1 MYLSRELAYNKK
13 GNIQFFRVEC
23 LPVILQQTF
32 NSFELSVYFFITTI
46 KMIRRNKMIVM
57 YLRTF
62 MIKVLFFIIS
72 NIISMNIRGR
82 HSTNDVLN
90 KL

>member
-1 MYLSRELAYNKK
+1 MYLARKLAYNKK
-13 GNIQFFRVEC
+13 VNIQFANVEC
-23 LPVILQQTF
+23 LPVILLVTF

-72 NIISMNIRGR
+72 NLLSKKIGGR
-82 HSTNDVLN
+82 HSTTDVPY

>member
-1 MYLSRELAYNKK
+1 MNLARELAYNKK

-46 KMIRRNKMIVM
+46 KMIRRNNNVFKNF
-57 YLRTF
+57 YDKGFFLHY
-62 MIKVLFFIIS
+62 IKPPLYEY
-72 NIISMNIRGR
+72 
-82 HSTNDVLN
+82 
-90 KL
+90 

>member
-1 MYLSRELAYNKK
+1 MYLAGKVAYNKK

-46 KMIRRNKMIVM
+46 KMIRRNNNVFKNF
-57 YLRTF
+57 YDKGSF
-62 MIKVLFFIIS
+62 FHYIKPPLYEY
-72 NIISMNIRGR
+72 
-82 HSTNDVLN
+82 
-90 KL
+90 

>member
-1 MYLSRELAYNKK
+1 MNLARELAYNKK

-46 KMIRRNKMIVM
+46 KMIRRNNNVFKNF
-57 YLRTF
+57 YDKGAF
-62 MIKVLFFIIS
+62 FHYIKPPLYEY
-72 NIISMNIRGR
+72 
-82 HSTNDVLN
+82 
-90 KL
+90 

>member
-1 MYLSRELAYNKK
+1 MNLARELAYNKK

-46 KMIRRNKMIVM
+46 KMIRRNNNVFKNF
-57 YLRTF
+57 YDKGSF
-62 MIKVLFFIIS
+62 FHYIKHHLYEY
-72 NIISMNIRGR
+72 
-82 HSTNDVLN
+82 
-90 KL
+90 

>member
-1 MYLSRELAYNKK
+1 MYLARKLAYNKK
-13 GNIQFFRVEC
+13 GNIKFANVEC

-62 MIKVLFFIIS
+62 MIKVLFFIIPNLLS
-72 NIISMNIRGR
+72 KKIRGR
-82 HSTNDVLN
+82 HSTTDAPN